1 MASKTRSSEGCWT
14 CRLRRK
20 KCDEV
25 RPVCNACGALEID
38 CLYSDEKPEWM
49 DNGPL
54 QKEKADW
61 LKQDVKLKASRRRER
76 RYLQAL
82 EHGIET
88 LDVSRTEADS
98 SDSGDA
104 SFVQTPALPP
114 PSAPKNSGSATTN
127 GHQNNIQQQPTPP
140 CSTPGDAPDAGGTG
154 WGIVERELNT
164 TMMYLDFVFPF
175 LYPFYR
181 PSLLDA
187 GRGWLLVLFARNKA
201 LLHTVLS
208 LASNFFGVILNH
220 TNELQRE
227 PCKSH
232 NWSELTRQQDLA
244 LQELQAEMQRIVARG
259 VKDYLFETTRVMSSV
274 IQLLTFEVSI
284 ANTENWVMHL
294 DAATELFSLIV
305 QENHATPSLHP
316 TFFIDLLTQLGPKPF
331 HMTHRNQPWS
341 ADQASLRFSVAFLL
355 FFDTI
360 AATALERPPRLHAF
374 HQHLLAEPNEDTK
387 RPWTNGEKEHI
398 SPHLDLCDFMG
409 LQNWIVM
416 AIGDIAALDSWKKEM
431 KRSGSLSVS
440 QLVMRAGVIE
450 LNLQKNIAILE
461 ATNGRGYERPNAA
474 NGLLELLVSRPG
486 INPDQQDKIIA
497 ATSCIWAQGAL
508 TYLNVVV
515 SGWQPSCPEIRNS
528 VAQTLGMLNTLPTP
542 SSMRSIMWPF
552 AVTGCM
558 AAPEEEQIF
567 RSLVAGMGPLTLF
580 GTATKTI
587 AIMEHVW
594 ANRAEIERNADQWD
608 YAACFRS
615 LGHASLLL

>member
-1 MASKTRSSEGCWT
+1 M
-14 CRLRRK
+14 
-20 KCDEV
+20 CD
-25 RPVCNACGALEID
+25 ACAGLEID
-38 CLYSDEKPEWM
+38 CLYSDEKPAWM

-82 EHGIET
+82 EHGVET
-88 LDVSRTEADS
+88 LDVSRIEADS

-104 SFVQTPALPP
+104 SLVQGLAAPP
-114 PSAPKNSGSATTN
+114 PSSALAAGAATN
-127 GHQNNIQQQPTPP
+127 GHQETVSQQPTPP
-140 CSTPGDAPDAGGTG
+140 YSTPGDDLSEAG

-164 TMMYLDFVFPF
+164 TMMYLDYVFPF

-187 GRGWLLVLFARNKA
+187 GRGWLLVLFSRNKA
-201 LLHTVLS
+201 LLHTALS
-208 LASNFFGVILNH
+208 LASHFFSVILNH
-220 TNELQRE
+220 TSESQRE
-227 PCKSH
+227 PCKTH

-259 VKDYLFETTRVMSSV
+259 VKDYLVETTRVMSSV

-284 ANTENWVMHL
+284 ANTGNWVMHL

-305 QENHATPSLHP
+305 QENRATSTLYP
-316 TFFIDLLTQLGPKPF
+316 TFFIDLLMQLGPKPF
-331 HMTHRNQPWS
+331 CLTPRNQPWS

-360 AATALERPPRLHAF
+360 AATALERPPRLHGF
-374 HQHLLAEPNEDTK
+374 HQNLLAEPDEDTK
-387 RPWTNGEKEHI
+387 RPWTDAEKEYIFPHI
-398 SPHLDLCDFMG
+398 DLREFTG
-409 LQNWIVM
+409 IQNWIVVS
-416 AIGDIAALDSWKKEM
+416 IGEIAALDSWKKEM
-431 KRSGSLSVS
+431 KRTGSLSVS

-450 LNLQKNIAILE
+450 RDLQKNIAILE
-461 ATNGRGYERPNAA
+461 QTNGRGYEKPNKVT
-474 NGLLELLVSRPG
+474 GLLELLVSRPSL
-486 INPDQQDKIIA
+486 NPLQHDEIIA
-497 ATSCIWAQGAL
+497 AITCIWAQGAL

-515 SGWQPSCPEIRNS
+515 SGWQPSCPEIRTS
-528 VAQTLGMLNTLPTP
+528 VAQTLRMLTSLPTP

-558 AAPEEEQIF
+558 ASPEEEQTF
-567 RSLVAGMGPLTLF
+567 RDLVTGMGPLQLF

-594 ANRAEIERNADQWD
+594 ANRAEIEKNADQWD
-608 YAACFRS
+608 YAACFKS